1 MYMSIGGVDCTK
13 YVQRQEYSVY
23 ETDETVDE
31 WQSANGRHHE
41 AYFRGRIMGTI
52 PLAFISEED
61 YADFIELFNSAVE
74 ETTRVLTIS
83 VHVMN
88 TAEFK
93 EIEAY
98 YTITP
103 EQYINYDLDY
113 MGVIN
118 KLSLQIRER

>member
-1 MYMSIGGVDCTK
+1 
-13 YVQRQEYSVY
+13 
-23 ETDETVDE
+23 
-31 WQSANGRHHE
+31 
-41 AYFRGRIMGTI
+41 MGTI

-103 EQYINYDLDY
+103 EQYIDYDLDY